1 MIRIAGYTALVL
13 ATLAILYLA
22 WQFNRALV
30 LFLLSLAAAAAFR
43 PLEDALRR
51 RGLRR
56 RIAMLLSYAI
66 VLAALAILILV
77 ASGPMISDLQQ
88 ATNDGLVAYE
98 GLRASLGRS
107 QLAPSDQL
115 TGWLPSTQAIYAA
128 LTGEES
134 GQAFQAIFGAA
145 EGTLDL
151 LAHLAIVLILS
162 LYWSSDQVRFER
174 LWLSLLPVNQ
184 RARARNIWHEIES
197 DVGATIAREVTLS
210 VLCGVALW
218 LGYLALGIKYG
229 TLLAALAAIAHLI
242 PWLGP
247 ALIVFASFSLG
258 LGQSL
263 LLALTAAGYST
274 LVLVLLRSILGAR
287 LFPRPRYNPL
297 LLVTFVIAM
306 ADSFSLVGVI
316 LAPILTVAVQILLSN
331 LLLVYSAHTGECAEN
346 TLHNLQSRLGDI
358 RRLADDQQSAGAVPA
373 NLISRLDRL
382 ITKAQQFYSI
392 D

>member
-22 WQFNRALV
+22 WQFNGALV

-51 RGLRR
+51 RGLRI

-66 VLAALAILILV
+66 VLASLAILILV

-98 GLRASLGRS
+98 GLRASLGQS
-107 QLAPSDQL
+107 QLALSNQL
-115 TGWLPSTQAIYAA
+115 TGWLPPTQAIYAA

-134 GQAFQAIFGAA
+134 NQAFQAIFGAA

-162 LYWSSDQVRFER
+162 LYWNSDQVRFER

-184 RARARNIWHEIES
+184 RARARNIWRAIES
-197 DVGATIAREVTLS
+197 GVGATITREVTLS

-247 ALIVFASFSLG
+247 ALIVFASFSFG
-258 LGQSL
+258 LGQSWL
-263 LLALTAAGYST
+263 LGLTAAGYST
-274 LVLVLLRSILGAR
+274 LVLVLLRTILGSR

-306 ADSFSLVGVI
+306 ADSFGLVGVI

-331 LLLVYSAHTGECAEN
+331 LLLVYSARTGECAEN

-382 ITKAQQFYSI
+382 ITKAQQFYSV